1 MSESSRWVKRKQPGR
16 IQANNERSKWYVTVS
31 AHQQPSP
38 AIFEFCVIKA
48 LCDFEHIVESITFTG
63 VLFRNHRVK
72 LSVGKNRVEELLIK
86 QRTDGGVRC

>member
-1 MSESSRWVKRKQPGR
+1 M
-16 IQANNERSKWYVTVS
+16 
-31 AHQQPSP
+31 
-38 AIFEFCVIKA
+38 
-48 LCDFEHIVESITFTG
+48 ESITFTG